1 MAQLR
6 ARGLKT
12 PAEPVVEVIVE
23 RISTGNPLPAARL
36 MGESLAQMGKAFHG
50 RYRIFRPG
58 R

>member
-36 MGESLAQMGKAFHG
+36 MGESLAQMG
-50 RYRIFRPG
+50 
-58 R
+58 